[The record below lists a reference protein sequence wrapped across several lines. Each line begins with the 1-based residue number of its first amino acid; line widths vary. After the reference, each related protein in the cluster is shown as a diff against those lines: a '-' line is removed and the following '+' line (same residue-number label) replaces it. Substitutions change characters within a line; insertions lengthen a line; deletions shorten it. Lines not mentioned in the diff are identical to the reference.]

1 MKITPTRQVVLDIE
15 TTGLDPA
22 SGDRIIEIAAVE
34 VLDYCVSGKHLH
46 RFINPEHEIDE
57 FAEAIHGVSLE
68 MLLDKPKFS
77 EVATEVTEFI
87 RGAELILHN
96 APFDVEFLN
105 KELSLVGLSPIE
117 ELCPSIVA
125 TLAMARTQRP
135 KQKNSISALCTAYG
149 INTKRKNL
157 HGALLDAYLLADVY
171 LALKRATLALK
182 LSADSPEGGY
192 VMKSYLST
200 LQAHLATY
208 KRNRLGIAEE
218 GTFRGKPYPHILPAE
233 LRFLNFLEPVRAELQ
248 AHLNSNPSIKL
259 HQFFHHLNSSQAFAF
274 NFFYP
279 FLAAGGQPARALST
293 VLGVDADVKNWA
305 FEVVLDKEE
314 NTNVDVV
321 WKTPGDV
328 SIFCEV
334 KLSEAKFGEA
344 KNDDEHKKK
353 RVKTY
358 LPRLAGLVS
367 NDLLEEEVFFK
378 HYQLLRNIAL
388 LAGSEKDRLVLL
400 MPRANE
406 SLSPQLKTVLAGTRS
421 EVRNRIHVAYIED
434 CLSAMMTSQSVT
446 PELSSYASSLWE
458 KYVPSTVEQSSV

>member
-34 VLDYCVSGKHLH
+34 MLDYCVSGKHLH
-46 RFINPEHEIDE
+46 RFINPEREIDE

-105 KELSLVGLSPIE
+105 KELSLVGLNPIE

-171 LALKRATLALK
+171 LALKRATLAQE

-208 KRNRLGIAEE
+208 KRNRLGIVED
-218 GTFRGKPYPHILPAE
+218 GTFKGKPYPHILPAE

-248 AHLNSNPSIKL
+248 AHLKSNPGIKL
-259 HQFFHHLNSSQAFAF
+259 HQYFHHLNSSQAFAF

-279 FLAAGGQPARALST
+279 FLAAGGQTARAFST
-293 VLGVDADVKNWA
+293 VLGVDADAVQWA
-305 FEVVLDKEE
+305 FEVVPDAIE
-314 NTNVDVV
+314 NTNVDVAWQTAGGATV
-321 WKTPGDV
+321 
-328 SIFCEV
+328 FCEV
-334 KLSEAKFGEA
+334 KLSEADFGRA
-344 KNDDEHKKK
+344 KNDERHRDKLAKIY
-353 RVKTY
+353 R
-358 LPRLAGLVS
+358 PRLEGHISDA
-367 NDLLEEEVFFK
+367 LLAEEAFFG
-378 HYQLLRNIAL
+378 HYQLLRNVSL
-388 LAGSEKDRLVLL
+388 MAGSEKDRLVLL

-406 SLSPQLKTVLAGTRS
+406 SLSPQLKTVLAGTQPNVRS
-421 EVRNRIHVAYIED
+421 RIHVAYIED
-434 CLSAMMTSQSVT
+434 CLSALMTSQSVT
-446 PELSSYASSLWE
+446 PELSSYVSSLWE
-458 KYVPSTVEQSSV
+458 KYVPSIDGQALV